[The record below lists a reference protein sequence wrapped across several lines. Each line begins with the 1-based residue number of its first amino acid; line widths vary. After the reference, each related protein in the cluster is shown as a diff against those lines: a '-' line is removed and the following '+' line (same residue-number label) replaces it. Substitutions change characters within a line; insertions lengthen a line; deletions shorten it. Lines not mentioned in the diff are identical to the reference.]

1 MRNNI
6 KQQKKTTQ
14 KQRTTKNG
22 YIHIKLEEPAAL
34 QAPKKNT
41 KRHPQT
47 PNNFKTSWN
56 KQEKRPQPPNNF
68 KKAMKKKQNISK
80 NKK

>member
-47 PNNFKTSWN
+47 PNNFKTS
-56 KQEKRPQPPNNF
+56 
-68 KKAMKKKQNISK
+68 
-80 NKK
+80 